1 MAPHRTRCLCSRLG
15 WKNCP
20 PPRRADLV
28 GWRGTLL
35 LVFSWPREEADGRA
49 GISLTPQTAVSGVRA
64 HCTPQSASRGPR
76 QRPWRAPNDP
86 EKGPGA
92 RVQALPVWLE
102 PGARPALP
110 FRSHFRA
117 FFPFRSSESHHSEIT
132 RPWRVISSRR
142 DESSVRRGQAESG
155 ACKGPES
162 PAAASAPSRRG

>member
-1 MAPHRTRCLCSRLG
+1 MAPHRTQCLCSRLG

-20 PPRRADLV
+20 PPRRAGLV

-64 HCTPQSASRGPR
+64 HCTPQSGSCGPR

-92 RVQALPVWLE
+92 RVQALPAWLE
-102 PGARPALP
+102 PGACPALP
-110 FRSHFRA
+110 FRA
-117 FFPFRSSESHHSEIT
+117 T
-132 RPWRVISSRR
+132 
-142 DESSVRRGQAESG
+142 SVRFSLSEAQSLTTQRSPGHGMVSDIQQAGREQREEGTGGERSVQR
-155 ACKGPES
+155 A
-162 PAAASAPSRRG
+162 

>member
-1 MAPHRTRCLCSRLG
+1 M
-15 WKNCP
+15 
-20 PPRRADLV
+20 

-64 HCTPQSASRGPR
+64 HCTPQSGSRGPR

-92 RVQALPVWLE
+92 RVQALPAWLE

-117 FFPFRSSESHHSEIT
+117 LFPFRSSESHPAMASDIQQAGREQREEGT
-132 RPWRVISSRR
+132 GGER
-142 DESSVRRGQAESG
+142 SVQRA
-155 ACKGPES
+155 
-162 PAAASAPSRRG
+162 

>member
-1 MAPHRTRCLCSRLG
+1 M
-15 WKNCP
+15 
-20 PPRRADLV
+20 

-49 GISLTPQTAVSGVRA
+49 GISLTPQTAVPGVRA
-64 HCTPQSASRGPR
+64 HCTPQSGSRGPR

-92 RVQALPVWLE
+92 RVQALPAWLE

-117 FFPFRSSESHHSEIT
+117 LFPFRSSESHPAMASDIQQAGREQREEGT
-132 RPWRVISSRR
+132 GGER
-142 DESSVRRGQAESG
+142 SVQRA
-155 ACKGPES
+155 
-162 PAAASAPSRRG
+162 

>member
-1 MAPHRTRCLCSRLG
+1 M
-15 WKNCP
+15 
-20 PPRRADLV
+20 

-92 RVQALPVWLE
+92 RVQALPAWLE

-117 FFPFRSSESHHSEIT
+117 LFPFRSSESHPAMASDIQQAGREQREEGT
-132 RPWRVISSRR
+132 GGER
-142 DESSVRRGQAESG
+142 SVQRA
-155 ACKGPES
+155 
-162 PAAASAPSRRG
+162 

>member
-1 MAPHRTRCLCSRLG
+1 M
-15 WKNCP
+15 
-20 PPRRADLV
+20 

-64 HCTPQSASRGPR
+64 HCTPQSGSRGPR

-92 RVQALPVWLE
+92 RVQALPAWLE

-110 FRSHFRA
+110 FQSHFRA
-117 FFPFRSSESHHSEIT
+117 LFPFRSSESHPAMASDIQQAGREQREEGT
-132 RPWRVISSRR
+132 GGER
-142 DESSVRRGQAESG
+142 SVQRA
-155 ACKGPES
+155 
-162 PAAASAPSRRG
+162 

>member
-20 PPRRADLV
+20 PPRRAGLV

-49 GISLTPQTAVSGVRA
+49 GISLTPQTAVPGVRA
-64 HCTPQSASRGPR
+64 HCTPQSGSRGPR

-92 RVQALPVWLE
+92 RVQALPAWLE

-110 FRSHFRA
+110 FPSHFCA
-117 FFPFRSSESHHSEIT
+117 LFSFRSSESHPAMASDIQQAGREQREEGT
-132 RPWRVISSRR
+132 GGER
-142 DESSVRRGQAESG
+142 SVQRA
-155 ACKGPES
+155 
-162 PAAASAPSRRG
+162 

>member
-20 PPRRADLV
+20 PPRRAGLV

-49 GISLTPQTAVSGVRA
+49 GISLTPQMAVSGVRA
-64 HCTPQSASRGPR
+64 HCTPQSASHGPR

-92 RVQALPVWLE
+92 RVQALPAWLE

-117 FFPFRSSESHHSEIT
+117 LFPFRSSESHPAMASDIQQAGREQREEGT
-132 RPWRVISSRR
+132 GRER
-142 DESSVRRGQAESG
+142 SVQRA
-155 ACKGPES
+155 
-162 PAAASAPSRRG
+162 